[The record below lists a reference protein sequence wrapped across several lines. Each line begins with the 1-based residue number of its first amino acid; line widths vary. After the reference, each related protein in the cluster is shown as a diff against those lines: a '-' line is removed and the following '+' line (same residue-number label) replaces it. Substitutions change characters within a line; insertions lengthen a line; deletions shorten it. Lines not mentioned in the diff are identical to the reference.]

1 MSKVSPLREMS
12 SEQLS
17 LELEGARKS
26 LFTLRF
32 QAASERNDA
41 PSQAKRLRRRIAQIL
56 TVQRQQNWVSPEF
69 NITQP
74 PRWNDEKTSYWNS

>member
-1 MSKVSPLREMS
+1 MAKASVLVEMS
-12 SEQLS
+12 SEQLA

-56 TVQRQQNWVSPEF
+56 TIQRQRQLG
-69 NITQP
+69 IT
-74 PRWNDEKTSYWNS
+74 

>member
-1 MSKVSPLREMS
+1 MPKASVLLEMS
-12 SEQLS
+12 PEQLA

-56 TVQRQQNWVSPEF
+56 TVQRQRQLGIS
-69 NITQP
+69 
-74 PRWNDEKTSYWNS
+74 

>member
-1 MSKVSPLREMS
+1 MSKVSSLREMS
-12 SEQLS
+12 LEQLT
-17 LELEGARKS
+17 LELDGARKS

-56 TVQRQQNWVSPEF
+56 TIQRQRELAQS
-69 NITQP
+69 
-74 PRWNDEKTSYWNS
+74 

>member
-1 MSKVSPLREMS
+1 MAKASALREMS
-12 SEQLS
+12 PEQLT

-56 TVQRQQNWVSPEF
+56 TVQRERQLAIS
-69 NITQP
+69 
-74 PRWNDEKTSYWNS
+74 

>member
-1 MSKVSPLREMS
+1 MSKASAIREMS
-12 SEQLS
+12 PEQLT

-56 TVQRQQNWVSPEF
+56 TVQRERQLAIS
-69 NITQP
+69 
-74 PRWNDEKTSYWNS
+74 